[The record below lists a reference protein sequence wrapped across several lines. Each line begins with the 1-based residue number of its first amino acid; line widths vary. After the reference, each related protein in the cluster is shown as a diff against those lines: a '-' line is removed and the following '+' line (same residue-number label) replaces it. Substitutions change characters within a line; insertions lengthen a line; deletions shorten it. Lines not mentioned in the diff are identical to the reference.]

1 MIIPVHMFA
10 FMANRDTIREVAI
23 PVYGELLEMID
34 RDQDA
39 LNEILDN
46 VFKYGQNDFQEQ
58 DKPSVSVGDIIQL
71 KDRYFMVMG
80 VGFKEISKK
89 EFDSLIPPTSEYVY
103 RVFQ

>member
-34 RDQDA
+34 RDKEA
-39 LNEILDN
+39 LNEVLEN

-58 DKPSVSVGDIIQL
+58 DDKPSVSVGDVIQL
-71 KDRYFMVMG
+71 KDRYFMVRG
-80 VGFKEISKK
+80 VGFKEISK
-89 EFDSLIPPTSEYVY
+89 EVFDSLIPPTYNY
-103 RVFQ
+103 F